1 MNILITGATG
11 FLGKSLVKSLVKDGH
26 SIKIITRNISKA
38 SKILGDDFDFY
49 QWAQSTL
56 VPPSEAINDSE
67 IVINLMGETVGGLWL
82 PSKKRSILQSRTTGT
97 KNLVE
102 AISKSD
108 SKPELLIS
116 ASAVGYY
123 GNRGNEKL
131 TENSKTGGNFLSEVC
146 KDWEDQAKYATK
158 LGVRVVTLRFAP
170 IVGPDGGFLY
180 QQLPLAKM
188 GLLGPL
194 GSGKQWWPWVHID
207 DAISAI
213 KYVINNQISGPVNV
227 VSPKP
232 IDQITFSKAL
242 AAFYN
247 RPAIIPAPSFAIRTM
262 LWGFADELLFSR
274 KVIPQK
280 LLDAGYKFKFVK
292 INEAI
297 KASLKR

>member
-11 FLGKSLVKSLVKDGH
+11 FLGRSLVKSLTEDGH
-26 SIKIITRNISKA
+26 DIKIITRNISKA
-38 SKILGDDFDFY
+38 SNTLEDDFNYY
-49 QWAQSTL
+49 QWDHKTL
-56 VPPSEAINDSE
+56 EPPIEAINNSE

-82 PSKKRSILQSRTTGT
+82 PSKKRSILQSRTLGT

-108 SKPELLIS
+108 SKPKLLIS

-131 TENSKTGGNFLSEVC
+131 TENSEPGGNFLSEVC
-146 KDWEDQAKYATK
+146 KAWEDQAKSATESG
-158 LGVRVVTLRFAP
+158 LRVATLRFAP
-170 IVGPDGGFLY
+170 IVGPNGGFLD

-213 KYVINNQISGPVNV
+213 KYVINNQISGPLNV

>member
-158 LGVRVVTLRFAP
+158 SGVRVVTLRFAP

-262 LWGFADELLFSR
+262 LWGFAAELLFSR

>member
-1 MNILITGATG
+1 M
-11 FLGKSLVKSLVKDGH
+11 
-26 SIKIITRNISKA
+26 
-38 SKILGDDFDFY
+38 
-49 QWAQSTL
+49 
-56 VPPSEAINDSE
+56 PPSEAINDSE

-158 LGVRVVTLRFAP
+158 SGVRVVTLRFAP

>member
-158 LGVRVVTLRFAP
+158 SGVRVVTLRCAP

-207 DAISAI
+207 DAIRAI
-213 KYVINNQISGPVNV
+213 KYVINNPISGPVNV

>member
-1 MNILITGATG
+1 MDVSITGATG
-11 FLGKSLVKSLVKDGH
+11 FLGRSLVKSLANDGH

-38 SKILGDDFDFY
+38 SNTLGDDFNYY
-49 QWAQSTL
+49 QWDHTTL
-56 VPPSEAINDSE
+56 EPPIEAINNSDT
-67 IVINLMGETVGGLWL
+67 VINLMGETVGGLWL
-82 PSKKRSILQSRTTGT
+82 PSKKRAISQSRKIGT
-97 KNLVE
+97 KNLVK
-102 AISKSD
+102 AINRAS

-123 GNRGNEKL
+123 GNRGDEKL
-131 TENSKTGGNFLSEVC
+131 TENSEPGGNFLSEVC
-146 KDWEDQAKYATK
+146 KDWEDQAKSATK
-158 LGVRVVTLRFAP
+158 SGVRVVTLRFAP
-170 IVGPDGGFLY
+170 IVGPDGGFLD

-213 KYVINNQISGPVNV
+213 KYVTNNPISGPVNV

-232 IDQITFSKAL
+232 INQITFSKAL
-242 AAFYN
+242 ADFYN
-247 RPAIIPAPSFAIRTM
+247 RPAIIPAPSFAIRMM

-280 LLDAGYKFKFVK
+280 ALDAGYKFKFVK

-297 KASLKR
+297 KASLKQ

>member
-1 MNILITGATG
+1 MDVSITGATG
-11 FLGKSLVKSLVKDGH
+11 FLGQSLVKSLAKDGH

-38 SKILGDDFDFY
+38 SNILGDDFHYY
-49 QWAQSTL
+49 QWEHTTL
-56 VPPSEAINDSE
+56 EPPIEAINNSDT
-67 IVINLMGETVGGLWL
+67 IINLMGETVGGLWL
-82 PSKKRSILQSRTTGT
+82 PSKKRAISQSRKIGT
-97 KNLVE
+97 KNLVK
-102 AISKSD
+102 AINRAS

-123 GNRGNEKL
+123 GNRGDEEL
-131 TENSKTGGNFLSEVC
+131 TETSGPGGSFLSEVC
-146 KDWEDQAKYATK
+146 KEWEDQAKSATES
-158 LGVRVVTLRFAP
+158 GVRVVTLRFAP
-170 IVGPDGGFLY
+170 IVGPNGGFLD

-213 KYVINNQISGPVNV
+213 KYVTNNPISGPVNV

-242 AAFYN
+242 AGFYN
-247 RPAIIPAPSFAIRTM
+247 RQAVLPAPSFAIRM
-262 LWGFADELLFSR
+262 ILWGFADELLFSR
-274 KVIPQK
+274 RVIPQK
-280 LLDAGYKFKFVK
+280 ILGAGYKFKFVK

-297 KASLKR
+297 KASLKH